1 MERLDT
7 VYVQRLESENLRN
20 TAPQAQNVRPM
31 CTGFLKKRV
40 VYAEQKARFGWEPVH
55 ELRIM
60 AILHCEVGPDVTSQR
75 NLHKASASFGKKQ
88 NAARTGRKRS
98 RSHQTAWLVSAG
110 DGPNTRM
117 GSQSTRHSHM
127 DHRLAKQASNRS
139 SGGGMNGAVVASI

>member
-1 MERLDT
+1 MRAGL
-7 VYVQRLESENLRN
+7 LE
-20 TAPQAQNVRPM
+20 
-31 CTGFLKKRV
+31 KRV
-40 VYAEQKARFGWEPVH
+40 VYAEKKTGFGREPVH
-55 ELRIM
+55 ELYVM

-88 NAARTGRKRS
+88 NAARTGRRRS

-117 GSQSTRHSHM
+117 GSHSTRHSQM